1 MKLEMVC
8 LYIFYLIVLLKQIQA
23 SDKTSINLLVLV
35 PWPDNRISAGWD
47 AGHDLLVGARVARN
61 EINNR
66 TDLLSDYEINLII
79 AGHEACALAGADMGI
94 INLVKNGISLDTKIA
109 AVLGLYCSSSTKLL
123 SPLANNKAVDLIQLS
138 ASNSPIFRQNNNNYP
153 HLWRFLQSASVYA
166 QMMVDLMGL
175 FDWKRAGVIYNAENA
190 FNFGI
195 ANSFIEIMH
204 NSPNK
209 ELLFNSVLFGTRNNA
224 FFEQAITTIKDRG
237 ARVIFVST
245 SAEQVAKLLCMA
257 ALEKLS
263 WPNYVWVIADY
274 RVSDIPGSTFCSDE
288 VLQEVL
294 NGTITSYFS
303 IIPNNRNDS
312 IVSGGTYNDYFQ
324 KYYKELKIVAQKYDN
339 TTEDGEYEYSALLY
353 DQVWAFSLA
362 LNNSLSLLEAKN
374 LSIANYGFGQRE
386 ITDILES
393 QLKELDFQGATGKIK
408 FNEYKEVSTNIQ
420 IYRNQNDQEIVGFYE
435 SGTPFLVNI
444 SDPPSDEIERVT
456 ILLPQYLSIVVYTLS
471 SLLALLV
478 TINLILMFYLRGH
491 HEIRATSPFLSFLIF
506 AGCYMECL
514 AAILFTAQ
522 YSIMLSETVFSL
534 LCNFEVWFGLLGMCL
549 ILTTN
554 VLKLARIF
562 RIFNHFGKTGR
573 FWSNISLSLCVLG
586 VCAILCAWFL
596 TWRFADP
603 LVYTSKL
610 FHHTEVVP
618 VYTEVSIYCSC
629 THYWAWVTIS
639 YTLIMFLVF
648 GLVFFAIQTRKIN
661 KRNFRDTKKIVAF
674 VFLLT
679 VSLAVLLTTSQV
691 LLLVE
696 EYAYSNFTFSLTFL
710 SVCFICQVSLFVPK
724 TFPVAY
730 SRIKNKNTVSSRSV
744 CDEKTR
750 PHTFTRTISR
760 RSRFLSSQLSQAK
773 LMF

>member
-1 MKLEMVC
+1 MVC
-8 LYIFYLIVLLKQIQA
+8 LYIFYLIVLLKEIQA

-35 PWPDNRISAGWD
+35 PWPDNRIYAGWD

-66 TDLLSDYEINLII
+66 TDLLTDYEIDLII

-94 INLVKNGISLDTKIA
+94 INLVKNGISLDTTIA

-138 ASNSPIFRQNNNNYP
+138 ASNSPIFQQNSNNYP

-166 QMMVDLMGL
+166 QMMVELMNS
-175 FDWKRAGVIYNAENA
+175 FNWKRAGVIYNAENA

-195 ANSFIEIMH
+195 ANSFIEIMN

-209 ELLFNSVLFGTRNNA
+209 ELLFNSILFGTRNNA
-224 FFEQAITTIKDRG
+224 FFEQAITTIKERG

-274 RVSDIPGSTFCSDE
+274 RVCDILGSTFCSDE
-288 VLQEVL
+288 ILMEVL

-312 IVSGGTYNDYFQ
+312 LVSGGTYNDYSQ
-324 KYYKELKIVAQKYDN
+324 KYKEELKIVAREYDN
-339 TTEDGEYEYSALLY
+339 TTEDGEDEYSALLY

-408 FNEYKEVSTNIQ
+408 FNENKEVSTNIQ
-420 IYRNQNDQEIVGFYE
+420 IYRNQNGQEIVGFYE
-435 SGTPFLVNI
+435 SGTPFSVNI
-444 SDPPSDEIERVT
+444 SDPPSDEIEKVT
-456 ILLPQYLSIVVYTLS
+456 ILLPQYLSIIVYTLS

-506 AGCYMECL
+506 VGCYMECL

-522 YSIMLSETVFSL
+522 YSILLSKTIFSL

-562 RIFNHFGKTGR
+562 RIFNHFGKTGK
-573 FWSNISLSLCVLG
+573 FWSNISLSFCVLG
-586 VCAILCAWFL
+586 MCAILCAWFL

-618 VYTEVSIYCSC
+618 VYTEVSVYCSC
-629 THYWAWVTIS
+629 THYWVWVTIS

-730 SRIKNKNTVSSRSV
+730 SRIKNKNTVSSRRV

-773 LMF
+773 IMF

>member
-1 MKLEMVC
+1 MVC